1 MSLRGQGSF
10 ARSADVPSTACW
22 AKFSLPYAI
31 VGPHAHAKAPEVR
44 FSNRLW
50 LRPIGLEKR
59 TSAAKAVQRQA
70 ICGTAE
76 AVPFVKS
83 LFSHLAK
90 ALTNAEVVP

>member
-1 MSLRGQGSF
+1 MYPPLRAGLSSAVPVRQAQG
-10 ARSADVPSTACW
+10 RLCGTH
-22 AKFSLPYAI
+22 LAI
-31 VGPHAHAKAPEVR
+31 VGLHAHTKAPEVR

-59 TSAAKAVQRQA
+59 TSAAKAVQRA
-70 ICGTAE
+70 ANYGTAE
-76 AVPFVKS
+76 PVPFVKS